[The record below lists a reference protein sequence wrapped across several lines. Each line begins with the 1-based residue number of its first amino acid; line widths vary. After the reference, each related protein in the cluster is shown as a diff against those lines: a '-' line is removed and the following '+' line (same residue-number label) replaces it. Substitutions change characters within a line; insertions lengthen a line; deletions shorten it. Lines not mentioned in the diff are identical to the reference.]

1 MQLVEDNYDFVQTRE
16 KSVASIVR
24 SMTDLNEIFKD
35 LAGMIVDQVSL
46 DQSSIYFF
54 MLSKVLPSSF
64 FFLPNRTVC
73 NLKKKLLRE
82 CFCFIN

>member
-54 MLSKVLPSSF
+54 MLSKVLQVLF
-64 FFLPNRTVC
+64 FFFT
-73 NLKKKLLRE
+73 E
-82 CFCFIN
+82 